1 MERLLFGTAGSPLS
15 SRSPSTE
22 AGIERVGELGLG
34 CMEVQFVQGVKM
46 GERSARGVGGVAS
59 REGVMLSAHGPY
71 FINLN
76 AREPE
81 KVMASK
87 ERIIQTARVSSLFGA
102 ISIVFHAAFYLE
114 DPPDEVYLKVKRN
127 LEEVMRGLREEG
139 NRVWVRPEV
148 TGKATQFGT
157 LEEVLSLSSEVE
169 GIAPC
174 IDFAHLHARTGR
186 FNSYEEFVSIL
197 EEVKRVLGRGALE
210 NMHIHV
216 SGIEYT
222 RAGER
227 KHLPLRESN
236 FQYIELLRALKD
248 YGVKGFLICESPNK
262 EEDSLLLK
270 ETFDSLS

>member
-1 MERLLFGTAGSPLS
+1 MERLLFGTAGKPLS

-87 ERIIQTARVSSLFGA
+87 DRIIQTARASSLFGA
-102 ISIVFHAAFYLE
+102 ISIVFHAAFYLG

-157 LEEVLSLSSEVE
+157 LEGVLSLSSEIE
-169 GIAPC
+169 GVAPC
-174 IDFAHLHARTGR
+174 IDFAHLHARTGG
-186 FNSYEEFVSIL
+186 FNSYGEFVSIL

-227 KHLPLRESN
+227 KHLPLRESD

-248 YGVKGFLICESPNK
+248 YGVKGLLICESPNK

>member
-248 YGVKGFLICESPNK
+248 YGVKGLLICESPNK

>member
-1 MERLLFGTAGSPLS
+1 MGG
-15 SRSPSTE
+15 
-22 AGIERVGELGLG
+22 GGGLGLG
-34 CMEVQFVQGVKM
+34 GGGV
-46 GERSARGVGGVAS
+46 GSAGGGKGGGGGAGGGGGVAS
-59 REGVMLSAHGPY
+59 KEGVMLSAHGPY

-87 ERIIQTARVSSLFGA
+87 DRIIQTARVSSLFGA
-102 ISIVFHAAFYLE
+102 ISIVFHAAFYLG

-157 LEEVLSLSSEVE
+157 LEEVLSLSSEIE
-169 GIAPC
+169 GVAPC
-174 IDFAHLHARTGR
+174 IDFAHLHARTGG
-186 FNSYEEFVSIL
+186 FNSYGEFVSIL

-227 KHLPLRESN
+227 KHLPLRESD

-248 YGVKGFLICESPNK
+248 YGVKGLLICESPNK